1 MIFDPKLDDR
11 WVCSEYISYRDVSDG
26 LSIVRQ
32 HIYIKG
38 NVIRELTLD

>member
-1 MIFDPKLDDR
+1 MIFVPKLDDG
-11 WVCSEYISYRDVSDG
+11 WVCSEYISYRDVGDG

-32 HIYIKG
+32 HTYIKG